1 MVKELSDTP
10 SVSIVIRT
18 KNEEQWIGHCLDS
31 IFSQSYRVSE
41 VVIVDNGSSDNTL
54 KICSRYK
61 DVKVIKIKK
70 YLPGLSLNRGIA
82 ETKSELVGII
92 SSHCIPKDNKW
103 LSFMVSGF
111 KNAKVSGVY
120 GRQIPTSY
128 SSHNDVRDLF
138 ITFGEESRIQ
148 KNDSFFHNANSMI
161 RRKTWV
167 KVKFDE
173 EATNIEDRI
182 WAQKILRL
190 GKFIKYESKAIV
202 YHHHGIHH
210 ARDFNRA
217 RSTLNIIKKI
227 SDKNLNYDLP
237 YSMMPGN
244 SNVQAI
250 IPVPAS
256 IRNIGNFNPVEEL
269 HKKILESNFISD
281 YLFLYKEKSMVKNL
295 PKNKTLQSNQI
306 GNKKFTLL
314 DIMNKAVRKLNNNN
328 NYPDYI
334 LYINPEYV
342 FKPKGFFDDLIKAG
356 LFGGYSS
363 TTIAYKDYSDY
374 WFQNSD
380 SEIYESL
387 NDKILAKEEKAP
399 LFRALFGQGTLIRPA
414 LLREGSLSDAKN
426 QGIIET
432 NDINLTLRIDNK
444 NTFKL
449 IKKLL

>member
-41 VVIVDNGSSDNTL
+41 VVIVDNGSTDNTL

-190 GKFIKYESKAIV
+190 VNS
-202 YHHHGIHH
+202 
-210 ARDFNRA
+210 
-217 RSTLNIIKKI
+217 LN
-227 SDKNLNYDLP
+227 
-237 YSMMPGN
+237 M
-244 SNVQAI
+244 
-250 IPVPAS
+250 
-256 IRNIGNFNPVEEL
+256 
-269 HKKILESNFISD
+269 
-281 YLFLYKEKSMVKNL
+281 
-295 PKNKTLQSNQI
+295 NQR
-306 GNKKFTLL
+306 L
-314 DIMNKAVRKLNNNN
+314 
-328 NYPDYI
+328 
-334 LYINPEYV
+334 LYITIMEYIMQEI
-342 FKPKGFFDDLIKAG
+342 LI
-356 LFGGYSS
+356 
-363 TTIAYKDYSDY
+363 
-374 WFQNSD
+374 
-380 SEIYESL
+380 
-387 NDKILAKEEKAP
+387 
-399 LFRALFGQGTLIRPA
+399 GQDRH
-414 LLREGSLSDAKN
+414 
-426 QGIIET
+426 
-432 NDINLTLRIDNK
+432 
-444 NTFKL
+444 
-449 IKKLL
+449 

>member
-1 MVKELSDTP
+1 MVKELSNTP
-10 SVSIVIRT
+10 SVSLVIRT

-31 IFSQSYRVSE
+31 IFSQSYPVNE
-41 VVIVDNGSSDNTL
+41 IVIVDNGSTDNTL
-54 KICSRYK
+54 RICSLYK

-92 SSHCIPKDNKW
+92 SSHCIPSNNKW

-120 GRQIPTSY
+120 GRQVPTSY

-161 RRKTWV
+161 RRKTWA
-167 KVKFDE
+167 KIKFDE
-173 EATNIEDRI
+173 ETTNIEDRI
-182 WAQKILRL
+182 WAQKILKL
-190 GKFIKYESKAIV
+190 GKLIKYESKAVV

-210 ARDFNRA
+210 ERDFKRA
-217 RSTLNIIKKI
+217 KSTLNVIKKI
-227 SDKNLNYDLP
+227 SDQNINYDLP
-237 YSMMPGN
+237 HSMMPGN
-244 SNVQAI
+244 SNIQAI
-250 IPVPAS
+250 IPIPSS
-256 IRNIGNFNPVEEL
+256 IRNIDNFNPVVEL
-269 HKKILESNFISD
+269 HKKILESDFITD
-281 YLFLYKEKSMVKNL
+281 YLFLYKEKYLVKNL
-295 PKNKTLQSNQI
+295 PKDKIVKSNQI

-314 DIMNKAVRKLNNNN
+314 EVINRAVKKLNNKNI
-328 NYPDYI
+328 YPDYV

-342 FKPKGFFDDLIKAG
+342 FKPKGFFDDLIKTG

-363 TTIAYKDYSDY
+363 TTIAYRDYSDY
-374 WFQNSD
+374 WFQNSN
-380 SEIYESL
+380 SEMYESI
-387 NDKILAKEEKAP
+387 NEKILAKEEKAP

-414 LLREGSLSDAKN
+414 LLREGSLADNKN

-432 NDINLTLRIDNK
+432 NDINFTLRIDNR
-444 NTFKL
+444 NTFNL